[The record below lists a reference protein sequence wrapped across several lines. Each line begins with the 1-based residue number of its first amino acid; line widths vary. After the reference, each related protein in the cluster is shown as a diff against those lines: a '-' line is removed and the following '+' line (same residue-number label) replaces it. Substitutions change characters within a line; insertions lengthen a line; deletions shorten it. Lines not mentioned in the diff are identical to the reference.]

1 MNILPGIIKEIIT
14 ESDLSLVKVE
24 VLDTTF
30 KSIVVENPQ
39 TSHYLKTGH
48 QVNMLFKET
57 EVIIGLPA
65 VDHISLQNRM
75 LCEIQ
80 HINKGKL
87 LSDLSLSFH
96 RHRLNAVITSH
107 AVEQLKLQPQDQVVA
122 LIKTNEIMLSPA

>member
-1 MNILPGIIKEIIT
+1 MNVLPGTIKEIIT
-14 ESDLSLVKVE
+14 EGDLSLVKVE

-39 TSHYLKTGH
+39 TSHYLKIGH
-48 QVNMLFKET
+48 QVNLLFKET
-57 EVIIGLPA
+57 EVVIGLPDA
-65 VDHISLQNRM
+65 DHISLQNRM

-87 LSDLSLSFH
+87 LSDLSLSFKQH
-96 RHRLNAVITSH
+96 TLNAVITSH

-122 LIKTNEIMLSPA
+122 LIKTNEIMLSPV